1 LNGGSEATRLGRS
14 CIQRTHRPE
23 IAMNWKNLAAA
34 TLSATRLNHE
44 GDRSCS

>member
-23 IAMNWKNLAAA
+23 IAMNWKNLATA
-34 TLSATRLNHE
+34 TLSATLVNHE